1 MNRANPG
8 SSVFERSMLLC
19 LFCLMAVCSGCRQTK
34 TAPTFL
40 ISKTVSMPA
49 LEADLKKEAK
59 SKNVETTSAFPPRF
73 VDIAADARLNYRWKI
88 SGAHPHTILQTMGNG
103 CAFLDYDNDGNL
115 DILLVG
121 PRLGLFRGDGHG
133 HFTDVT
139 KQTGLD
145 RFFGHFFG
153 CAVGDYDND
162 GYPDI
167 YISGYRTGLLLHNEA
182 AEQHGETL
190 SKRPGNAASAD
201 GKAVSRRTFRDVTTE
216 AGLAPQPWGTSCG
229 FADLN
234 NDGFLDL
241 YVTNYVDYDLKKQPQ
256 LCETHGIKAACG
268 PHFYRALKGVLYFN
282 QGGHRFRDVT
292 NETGASAHSGSG
304 LGVAFADYNA
314 SGHVSVAVVN
324 DESAS
329 SLFQNQG
336 GGRLQEI
343 GVASGMAVNDWG
355 ATYAGMGVDWG
366 DYDNDGRLDLFV
378 TTFSNEPKSLF
389 HNNENGSFKDKS
401 QNNGIAHATLTNLAF
416 GTKFLDADN
425 DGWLDILIA
434 NGHVDDNVAA
444 ITPDMRYR
452 QPMQFLHNE
461 GGAEPQFTD
470 GSKNAGLDKLP
481 AIVGRGLAIGD
492 FDNDGRIDALV
503 VDSEGS
509 PLLLHNVTQHAGH
522 WAGFRLIGTGKS
534 NRDAY
539 GAMVT
544 VESGGRKLLRQCQ
557 SAGSY
562 LSASDPR
569 VHFGIGKATVM
580 DRVTVVWPDGKRQ
593 QWAHLMADRY
603 VTLTEK

>member
-1 MNRANPG
+1 MNRSSPR
-8 SSVFERSMLLC
+8 SSVFAHSILLC
-19 LFCLMAVCSGCRQTK
+19 LILAGSVGCKHTT
-34 TAPTFL
+34 TAPIVL
-40 ISKTVSMPA
+40 ISKTVSVPVPVA
-49 LEADLKKEAK
+49 QSKKAESNGVKTA
-59 SKNVETTSAFPPRF
+59 SAFPPRF
-73 VDIAADARLNYRWKI
+73 IDIAASAGLDYRWTI
-88 SGAHPHTILQTMGNG
+88 PGAHPHTILQTMGNG

-121 PRLGLFRGDGHG
+121 PKLALYRGDGHG

-139 KQTGLD
+139 KQTELD
-145 RFFGHFFG
+145 KFSGHFFG

-167 YISGYRTGLLLHNEA
+167 YISGYRTALLLHNEA
-182 AEQHGETL
+182 AGHRGNAL
-190 SKRPGNAASAD
+190 AKRPGNDMPVD
-201 GKAVSRRTFRDVTTE
+201 GQPVSRRIFRDVTAE

-241 YVTNYVDYDLKKQPQ
+241 YVANYVDYDPQKPPQ
-256 LCETHGIKAACG
+256 LCDSHGIKAACG
-268 PHFYRALKGVLYFN
+268 PHYYHPLKGVLYFN

-292 NETGASAHSGSG
+292 KETGASAQNGNG
-304 LGVAFADYNA
+304 LGVAFADYNS
-314 SGHVSVAVVN
+314 SGHVSLAIVD
-324 DESAS
+324 DEIAS
-329 SLFQNQG
+329 NLFQNQG
-336 GGRLQEI
+336 NGRLQEI
-343 GVASGMAVNDWG
+343 GIASGMAINDWG

-378 TTFSNEPKSLF
+378 TTFFNEPKSLF
-389 HNNENGSFKDKS
+389 HNNENGTFTDKS
-401 QNNGIAHATLTNLAF
+401 QKNGIAHATLKNLAF
-416 GTKFLDADN
+416 GAKFLDADN

-434 NGHVDDNVAA
+434 NGHVNDNVA
-444 ITPDMRYR
+444 ILSPKQSYR
-452 QPMQFLHNE
+452 QQMQFLHNE
-461 GGAEPQFTD
+461 GGADPRFSD
-470 GSKNAGLDKLP
+470 LSKNAGLDKLP
-481 AIVGRGLAIGD
+481 KIVGRGLAVGD
-492 FDNDGRIDALV
+492 FDNDGLIDALV
-503 VDSEGS
+503 VDSEGA

-539 GAMVT
+539 GAIVT
-544 VESGGRKLLRQCQ
+544 VEITGRKLMRQCQ

-569 VHFGIGKATVM
+569 VHFGLGKATVL

-593 QWAHLMADRY
+593 QWEHLKADRY